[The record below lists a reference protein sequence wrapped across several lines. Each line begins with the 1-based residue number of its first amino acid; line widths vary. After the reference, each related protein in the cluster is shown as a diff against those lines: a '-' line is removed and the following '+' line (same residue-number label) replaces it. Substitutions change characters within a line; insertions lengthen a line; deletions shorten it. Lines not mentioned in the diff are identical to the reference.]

1 MDLHG
6 GTVTMDDTALEKRF
20 ADGVYRFWLPL
31 PQVIEIERKC
41 GTRATDGTTTPKS
54 LFAIYD
60 QLSGG
65 LADNDGTPVYFGGGA
80 ALINDARAVIRGALV
95 GGNYGLVDGEEIEVG
110 PGRAQELVDAYTY
123 PNRPMIEAVHLAWH
137 ILHAAIVGIDVKKK
151 EQSAVAPEEAR
162 HSEKEPS

>member
-1 MDLHG
+1 
-6 GTVTMDDTALEKRF
+6 MDDTALQKRF

-41 GTRATDGTTTPKS
+41 GTRATDGTVTAKS
-54 LFAIYD
+54 LFTIYD

-65 LADNDGTPVYFGGGA
+65 LADNDGLPVYFGGGA
-80 ALINDARAVIRGALV
+80 ALIADARAVIHCALV
-95 GGNYGLVDGEEIEVG
+95 GGNHGMVDGVEIEVG

-123 PNRPMIEAVHLAWH
+123 PNRPLIEAVHLAWH

-151 EQSAVAPEEAR
+151 GQSAEAGEAAQP
-162 HSEKEPS
+162 SEKEPS

>member
-41 GTRATDGTTTPKS
+41 GTRATDGTMPPKS
-54 LFAIYD
+54 LFTIYD

-65 LADNDGTPVYFGGGA
+65 LADSDGEPVYFGGGG
-80 ALINDARAVIRGALV
+80 ALISDARAVIRGALA
-95 GGNYGLVDGEEIEVG
+95 GGNHGLVDGEEIEVG

-151 EQSAVAPEEAR
+151 GQSAGGQTATQP
-162 HSEKEPS
+162 SEKEPS